1 MVAMMQML
9 SAMIVEGINMAVLIG
24 QNSTYACILNFV
36 SMLVISQIDDI
47 YISSLSEGTFDRIQ
61 DSENWQPK
69 IVYPQVE
76 WVNRSSGNKLLFMF
90 YRVVRGYYISFYF
103 YFFPFLSL
111 VFSYLATRCTDI

>member
-1 MVAMMQML
+1 
-9 SAMIVEGINMAVLIG
+9 MAVLIG

-36 SMLVISQIDDI
+36 SMLVISEIDDI
-47 YISSLSEGTFDRIQ
+47 YISSFNNGTFEQIQ

-69 IVYPQVE
+69 IVYKQVD
-76 WVNRSSGNKLLFMF
+76 WANRSGGNKLLFIF

>member
-47 YISSLSEGTFDRIQ
+47 YISSLSEGTFDRIH
-61 DSENWQPK
+61 DSENWQQK

-76 WVNRSSGNKLLFMF
+76 WVNRSSGNKLLFIF

>member
-69 IVYPQVE
+69 IVYPQV
-76 WVNRSSGNKLLFMF
+76 
-90 YRVVRGYYISFYF
+90 
-103 YFFPFLSL
+103 
-111 VFSYLATRCTDI
+111 